1 MIHELLVKERS
12 YRSFDPSVA
21 VSNETLLSFLENVR
35 LTPSTRNL
43 QALKFKVCT
52 EKADLDAMLSFTG
65 WAKSLSIE
73 LPPKGHEP
81 VAYIIICLDTS
92 IASADIM
99 YRDVGIAAQT
109 IMLSAVEAGLG
120 GCMIGSFVPEA
131 LSGYFAFPEHIVPKL
146 VLGLGK
152 PDEVCV
158 AEDSADGN
166 VTYYR
171 DGENVHHVPKRT
183 LKEILL

>member
-1 MIHELLVKERS
+1 MIRDLLVKERS
-12 YRSFDPSVA
+12 YRSFDSSET
-21 VSNETLLSFLENVR
+21 VSRETLYSFLENVR

-52 EKADLDAMLSFTG
+52 EKADLNAMLASTG
-65 WAKSLSIE
+65 WAKSLSIQ

-81 VAYIIICLDTS
+81 AAYIIICLDTS

-120 GCMIGSFVPEA
+120 GCMLGSFVPEA
-131 LSGYFAFPEHIVPKL
+131 VSEYFAFPEHIVPKL
-146 VLGLGK
+146 VIALGK

-158 AEDSADGN
+158 VEDSAGGN

-171 DGENVHHVPKRT
+171 DEENVHHVPKRT
-183 LKEILL
+183 LEEILL